1 MTVYDLM
8 LQFLKDEFAKETD
21 FYKTNLYYQAI
32 SAISELMISG
42 TADSSYNKKKKIG
55 DSKNEQMDKS
65 CKRA

>member
-42 TADSSYNKKKKIG
+42 TADSYNKRKKIG

-65 CKRA
+65 SKRA